1 MIIKTFELQK
11 IRTNKIKIFL
21 LYGENDGFKNQLINE
36 FFVKNFKENISRYE
50 ENEIINNYEIFISNI
65 LNKSFFENEKLI
77 IISRSSDKI
86 LKVVEEI
93 IKKNIEDI
101 TLIIN
106 SGSLDKKSK
115 IRAFFE
121 KNKNTI
127 CIPFYAD
134 DIKTLSSI
142 AYNFFKNKK
151 ISTSQEIVN
160 LLIER
165 CRGNRENLNNELKKI
180 ENFSANNGK
189 ITINEILKLTNLAEN
204 YSISELI
211 NNCLSKNSRKTINI
225 LNENN
230 YSSDDCILILRTM
243 LQKVKRILKLKKEIE
258 KSKNIDQAISS
269 FKPPIF
275 WKEKEIVKQQTLN
288 WTTKNAENL
297 IYQINEI
304 EILIK
309 KNAVNSLN
317 IISDFII
324 NKSNK
329 TNNYSL

>member
-11 IRTNKIKIFL
+11 IKKNKVKIFL
-21 LYGENDGFKNQLINE
+21 LYGENDGFKNQFINE
-36 FFVKNFKENISRYE
+36 FFVNNFKENINRYE

-65 LNKSFFENEKLI
+65 LNKSFFENEKII

-93 IKKNIEDI
+93 IKKNIKDI

-115 IRAFFE
+115 IRVFFE
-121 KNKNTI
+121 RNKNTI

-134 DIKTLSSI
+134 DNKTLSSI
-142 AYNFFKNKK
+142 TYNFFKNKK

-165 CRGNRENLNNELKKI
+165 CRGDRDNLNNELKKI

-204 YSISELI
+204 YSISELAD
-211 NNCLSKNSRKTINI
+211 NCLSKNIKKINKI
-225 LNENN
+225 FNENVF
-230 YSSDDCILILRTM
+230 SVDDCILIVRT
-243 LQKVKRILKLKKEIE
+243 LLS
-258 KSKNIDQAISS
+258 KSKRLFEIKKIDSSNKNIEQIISNY
-269 FKPPIF
+269 KPPIF
-275 WKEKEIVKQQTLN
+275 WKDKEIVKNQVSKWNL
-288 WTTKNAENL
+288 KDAEKL
-297 IYQINEI
+297 IYKIHDI
-304 EILIK
+304 ELMIK
-309 KNAVNSLN
+309 KNYYSSLN
-317 IISDFII
+317 IVSDFIF
-324 NKSNK
+324 NTAK
-329 TNNYSL
+329 

>member
-21 LYGENDGFKNQLINE
+21 LYGENDGFKNQFINE

-258 KSKNIDQAISS
+258 NSKNIDQAISF